1 MNIFY
6 SNIWADD
13 LVAAA
18 IGKLFNISITIV
30 SPAFEK
36 PLDLF
41 HEESDPDVVLILN
54 GGSVNTPYVS
64 THFSGTRCKHQ
75 RKLPGE
81 GLDNYDVKVYE
92 NPETTKTMA
101 RSWRIAHDKRLHL
114 AENCSS
120 EC

>member
-6 SNIWADD
+6 GNIWADD

-41 HEESDPDVVLILN
+41 HKENDPDVVLILN
-54 GGSVNTPYVS
+54 GGGVNTPYVS
-64 THFSGTRCKHQ
+64 THFSGTRRKHQ

-81 GLDNYDVKVYE
+81 GLEVIQCQ
-92 NPETTKTMA
+92 
-101 RSWRIAHDKRLHL
+101 SL
-114 AENCSS
+114 
-120 EC
+120 